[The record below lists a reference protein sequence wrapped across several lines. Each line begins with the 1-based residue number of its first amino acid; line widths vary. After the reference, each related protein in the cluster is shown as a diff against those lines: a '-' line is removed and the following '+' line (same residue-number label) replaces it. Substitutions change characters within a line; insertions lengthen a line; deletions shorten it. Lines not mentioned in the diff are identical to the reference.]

1 MNKESKLCY
10 FCGQKAINHIQDDDN
25 IDDDIYI
32 CDACDMEWGRDL
44 DRLNVSEADRTYICG
59 MCGKKFVDDEND
71 LDGMAVCN
79 ECEYDWDIAA
89 SRL

>member
-32 CDACDMEWGRDL
+32 CDACDMEWGRD
-44 DRLNVSEADRTYICG
+44 
-59 MCGKKFVDDEND
+59 
-71 LDGMAVCN
+71 
-79 ECEYDWDIAA
+79 
-89 SRL
+89 